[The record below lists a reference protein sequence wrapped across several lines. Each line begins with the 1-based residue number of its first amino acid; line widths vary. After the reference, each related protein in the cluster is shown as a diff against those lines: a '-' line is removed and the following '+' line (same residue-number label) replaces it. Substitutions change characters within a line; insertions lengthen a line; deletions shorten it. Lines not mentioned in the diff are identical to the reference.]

1 MLNPKTEKLLTV
13 GGLTLAILF
22 IALRF
27 VSLGTA
33 PFLIDEPIFQE
44 WALDL
49 LAGGPVKF
57 VGMGGSSL
65 PVSYGSGAVW
75 LYTIPHLISSHPLNI
90 VIFHTSIYA
99 TAFLFFYLAAKK
111 AFGPLAAAWA
121 LLLASTSPF
130 LFFFSRH
137 TWDTTFFVPF
147 TALMLFAYA
156 SLASRESPWKPDWA
170 GIWPFL
176 VFTFFSA
183 LAINIQL
190 AIGPFML
197 TLALGLILW
206 LWRRERRNPWAYAAV
221 FLCGLA
227 VIILCLPYLFA
238 AIEFRKHY
246 QAPASQLAVSRW
258 GNARHFWW
266 DILYTLFG
274 LSVWKAKIFFEPV
287 YGDFAAYAGKFWE
300 KAYYVDFFGWLVK
313 AAVIASLVYPWIS
326 LARRGDKPALL
337 HWLAAFGFAM
347 VLFVFQYLNVP
358 VQPHYFQ
365 SVWWVPFLA
374 LAALLATLRDKPR
387 LILISL
393 VAGAALVNG
402 SYLLNTMGY
411 LHANGGTRGMIHG
424 TGFAHTRDITR
435 ALCLMAKAEGKASA
449 ELDIS
454 AVMIGPPP
462 FEYFAR
468 VSEECAGIEL
478 NVSRAKGG
486 PGSYRLEYPATSS
499 TDARFD
505 IHKVR

>member
-1 MLNPKTEKLLTV
+1 MLDSKTEKLLTA
-13 GGLTLAILF
+13 GALTLATLF

-27 VSLGTA
+27 ACLGTV

-75 LYTIPHLISSHPLNI
+75 LYTIPHLLSSHPLNI
-90 VIFHTSIYA
+90 VIFHTCIYA
-99 TAFLFFYLAAKK
+99 SAFLFFYLAAKK
-111 AFGPLAAAWA
+111 AFGPSAAAWA

-147 TALMLFAYA
+147 TAVMLFAYA
-156 SLASRESPWKPDWA
+156 SLEKRGTPWKPDWA

-197 TLALGLILW
+197 TLALGLLLW

-227 VIILCLPYLFA
+227 VILLCLPYLFA
-238 AIEFRKHY
+238 AMEFRKHY
-246 QAPASQLAVSRW
+246 TAPASQLAVSRW
-258 GNARHFWW
+258 GNFRHFWW
-266 DILYTLFG
+266 DAMYAIFG
-274 LSVWKAKIFFEPV
+274 VSVWKAKVFFEPV
-287 YGDFAAYAGKFWE
+287 YPDFTAFTGSFWE
-300 KAYYVDFFGWLVK
+300 KAYYVDLFGWLVK
-313 AAVIASLVYPWIS
+313 AAVIGSLAYPWWS
-326 LARRGDKPALL
+326 LTRRGEKAGLL
-337 HWLAAFGFAM
+337 HWLAALGFAM
-347 VLFVFQYLNVP
+347 VLLVFQYLNVP

-374 LAALLATLRDKPR
+374 LAALLGVLHGRAKATL
-387 LILISL
+387 IAL

-402 SYLLNTMGY
+402 SFLLHTLGY
-411 LHANGGTRGMIHG
+411 LRENGGIRGMVHG
-424 TGFAHTRDITR
+424 TGFAHTREITR
-435 ALCLMAKAEGKASA
+435 ALCLMAKSEGKKSV

-468 VSEECAGIEL
+468 VSGECSGITLKVSKAAG
-478 NVSRAKGG
+478 K
-486 PGSYRLEYPATSS
+486 PGSYRLEYPAGSG

-505 IHKVR
+505 IQRVK